1 MFEFLDGCSGLNIS
15 LMIKLHIN
23 LPLRLK
29 MSPGKVVKLVVSVQ
43 EGDVDSRAGQVR
55 RHASFSSRDS
65 EKTEQQAAVKRHASS
80 ESCYNYMSEN
90 MAAALFL
97 TWKHIWLVSYLSDW
111 H

>member
-23 LPLRLK
+23 IPSRLK
-29 MSPGKVVKLVVSVQ
+29 IGPGNVVSLLVSLQ

-80 ESCYNYMSEN
+80 ESYYSYMSEN
-90 MAAALFL
+90 MAAALSL
-97 TWKHIWLVSYLSDW
+97 T
-111 H
+111 